1 MKSNSFMSFIN
12 KMVLVKEVI
21 NERPCGLDSLEDLLQ
36 VVLDLHEESI
46 TIERELHNRHYRPR
60 KFTAKGLPLARFT
73 PRLNGPMSPGKKS
86 RDGHRGGPTFE
97 AYGCVTSASEIG
109 KLFGCLCKEK
119 VHARVVYL
127 AERGLLE
134 FKTYEPKYKKQTMK
148 LKPYWYTMLKV
159 TEKGLKFM
167 ELYKEMDRMLLKE
180 IEE

>member
-1 MKSNSFMSFIN
+1 MSFIN

-21 NERPCGLDSLEDLLQ
+21 NERPCSLDTLGDLLQ
-36 VVLDLHEESI
+36 VVLDLQHDDDFVSMG
-46 TIERELHNRHYRPR
+46 RQFSHPR

-109 KLFGCLCKEK
+109 KLFGCLSKEK

-127 AERGLLE
+127 ADRGLLE
-134 FKTYEPKYKKQTMK
+134 FKTYEPKYKKQNMK

-167 ELYKEMDRMLLKE
+167 ELYKEMDRMLLPDVKKE
-180 IEE
+180 E